1 MVALAIASAGFGA
14 VATGLIQSQRARVRA
29 TEAEAELALA
39 RALVEEAYL
48 GLMPE
53 QEADRSEQG
62 VRRWKG
68 ERSGRAWEVAMS
80 LQAVKG
86 LQAARVGVA
95 AGVEAGALSTP
106 MLAMDVVRVKVG
118 KVELTTVR
126 W

>member
-1 MVALAIASAGFGA
+1 MSLAIASAGFGA
-14 VATGLIQSQRARVRA
+14 VATGLVQSQRARARA

-39 RALVEEAYL
+39 RSLVEEAYL

-53 QEADRSEQG
+53 QEADRSEPG

-68 ERSGRAWEVAMS
+68 ERGGLAWEVTIA
-80 LQAVKG
+80 LQAVQG
-86 LQAARVGVA
+86 LQAARVGEA

-106 MLAMDVVRVKVG
+106 MLAMDVINAKAGR
-118 KVELTTVR
+118 VELTTVR